1 MDDPQVYLNN
11 KVKITDQSDRPTRL
25 RLKLRFSFFRFT
37 KKKSVQDRMLN
48 SAFKKEYCR
57 SKLDYLFSTGVP
69 KRVITPVT
77 PDKSFLHKLLL
88 FLENVFMVD
97 LVLVDLSTYKQ
108 TSALQD
114 KQTDIVASDAVK
126 MLTIIKRLKAR
137 KKRIFFVGHH
147 EGYVGPYF
155 LRTVIRRLGF
165 DDLGANCNSI
175 IGPKMLSNI
184 AFKKIANNIGNSFL
198 VLPSQKYKPIKHEA
212 LKNHLTELSI
222 CTQYLIKMPSS
233 LQLLIENFSYE
244 KFISIF
250 SNLTENNTELLV
262 HNMSSTTKKEALAY
276 LATVKKAQPFRT
288 LNRSDYEKFLELM
301 YEPFLLFPEGSRS
314 HILSDGTVQ
323 LKPVNP
329 RYMPAFM
336 RPGDIVVPVSLTGGH
351 DALKG
356 VFLRPAICGF
366 SIGEP
371 IEISSEMLRNY
382 QIEGLEIMKKIAE
395 LPSLKKVIFTQIY

>member
-1 MDDPQVYLNN
+1 MDDTQHHKNMANRADNHIAPLVAARS
-11 KVKITDQSDRPTRL
+11 KL
-25 RLKLRFSFFRFT
+25 RLSLHRFA
-37 KKKSVQDRMLN
+37 KKKSAQERMLN
-48 SAFKKEYCR
+48 DAFKKEYCR
-57 SKLDYLFSTGVP
+57 SKLDYLFSTALP
-69 KRVITPVT
+69 KTVITPVT

-88 FLENVFMVD
+88 FLENIFMVD
-97 LVLVDLSTYKQ
+97 LVLVDLSTNKQ
-108 TSALQD
+108 TSALRD
-114 KQTDIVASDAVK
+114 KQTDIVATDAVK

-233 LQLLIENFSYE
+233 LQLLIENFIYE

-371 IEISSEMLRNY
+371 IEISSEMLRNH
-382 QIEGLEIMKKIAE
+382 QIEGLDIMKKIAE
-395 LPSLKKVIFTQIY
+395 LPSLKKVIFTQTH